1 LFLNKE
7 EGLFRSKYVNF
18 YDKFGCLILTE
29 GIINFDSLENLLF
42 GERLNLK
49 KLQGQLIHVYGEA
62 GTGKTTLAL
71 QIACGICSRGKKV
84 VFIDTEGKVTGSK
97 IQQLLKNSDLEQAN
111 NLLKLYIPISFQEQ
125 HELIQK
131 LEFFAKNQQIA
142 AIIVDTITNLYRQ
155 ESGLLDEDKRL
166 YKRLTFQVALLQK
179 LAKEKQFPIILFN
192 QATMAKVDEQ
202 DFLSSLKRE
211 RVNPVAKA
219 IISYWADREIILVT
233 YGYDKFEARFPSEFE
248 GRVKF
253 SIDSNGII
261 PQK

>member
-1 LFLNKE
+1 M
-7 EGLFRSKYVNF
+7 EGLFRRRYVNF

-29 GIINFDSLENLLF
+29 GILDFSSLENLLF
-42 GERLNLK
+42 GEKINLE
-49 KLQGQLIHVYGEA
+49 KLQGQLIHIYGEA

-71 QIACGICSRGKKV
+71 QIACGICSQGEKV

-97 IQQLLKNSDLEQAN
+97 IQQMLKNSDLEQAN
-111 NLLKLYIPISFQEQ
+111 SLLKLYIPTSFQEQ

-131 LEFFAKNQQIA
+131 LEFFTNNQKIA
-142 AIIVDTITNLYRQ
+142 AIIIDTITNLYRQ
-155 ESGLLDEDKRL
+155 ESDLLNEDKRL
-166 YKRLTFQVALLQK
+166 YKQLTFQVALLQK
-179 LAKEKQFPIILFN
+179 LAKKKLFPIILFN
-192 QATMAKVDEQ
+192 QATMAKIDDQ
-202 DFLSSLKRE
+202 DFLSNLKRE

-219 IISYWADREIILVT
+219 IISYWADREIILVS
-233 YGYDKFEARFPSEFE
+233 YGYDKYEARIPSEFE